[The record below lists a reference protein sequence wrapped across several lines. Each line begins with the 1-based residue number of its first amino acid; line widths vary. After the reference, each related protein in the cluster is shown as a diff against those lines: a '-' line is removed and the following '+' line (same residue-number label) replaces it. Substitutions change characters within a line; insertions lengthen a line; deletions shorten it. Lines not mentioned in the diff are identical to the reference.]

1 MGLYYIAGGLNEMY
15 DKGLETVF
23 RILCVFVGIIIG
35 AMFLL
40 CSGCKSSRAVDG
52 QILEYQRQI
61 DKLESELRDRDR
73 TIEDCAREL
82 RNITERSEAMGTD
95 IDSIIRELDEYQRTV
110 QRLLQSIGERTDKE

>member
-1 MGLYYIAGGLNEMY
+1 MRKDMDFIF
-15 DKGLETVF
+15 K
-23 RILCVFVGIIIG
+23 ILCVLVGAIAS

-61 DKLESELRDRDR
+61 DRLESELRDRDR

-82 RNITERSEAMGTD
+82 RSITERSEAMGTD

-110 QRLLQSIGERTDKE
+110 QRLLQSISERTDKE

>member
-1 MGLYYIAGGLNEMY
+1 MR
-15 DKGLETVF
+15 DKGIETVLK
-23 RILCVFVGIIIG
+23 ILCVLIGVIIS

-40 CSGCKSSRAVDG
+40 CSGCQSSRGVDG

-61 DKLESELRDRDR
+61 DRLESELRDRDR

-110 QRLLQSIGERTDKE
+110 QRLLQSIGERADKE